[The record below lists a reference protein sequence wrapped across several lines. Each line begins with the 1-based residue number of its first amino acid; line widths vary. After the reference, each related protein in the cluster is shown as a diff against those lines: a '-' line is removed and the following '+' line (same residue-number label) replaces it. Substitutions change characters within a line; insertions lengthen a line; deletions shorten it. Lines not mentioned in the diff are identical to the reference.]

1 MRAMTIDE
9 RLEAVAVELDTLTRI
24 HIDNDREYRDRFE
37 RLAETQ
43 EKNARD
49 IQGLARDLEK
59 AHALLLQDFEKI
71 RALARVAE
79 LHHERL
85 NRLEDR

>member
-1 MRAMTIDE
+1 MTIDE
-9 RLEAVAVELDTLTRI
+9 RLEAVAVQLDQLTRI
-24 HIDNDREYRDRFE
+24 HIDNDREYRERFE
-37 RLAETQ
+37 RLAEAQ

-59 AHALLLQDFEKI
+59 VHGLLLQDAEHI
-71 RALARVAE
+71 RAVVRIAE